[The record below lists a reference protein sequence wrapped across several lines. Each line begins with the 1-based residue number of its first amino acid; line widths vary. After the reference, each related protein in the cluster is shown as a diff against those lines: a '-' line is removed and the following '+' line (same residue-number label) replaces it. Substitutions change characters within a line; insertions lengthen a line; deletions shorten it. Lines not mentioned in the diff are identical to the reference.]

1 MNSVDEILIKYKF
14 TDSPLDS
21 NKLENVV
28 KITDKKISK
37 YRSKI
42 KKARKTQVNKE
53 LKMINEIID
62 LADDNIIDRIDY
74 NLLAYLKED
83 YIVGECFEKIYQV
96 KKDLKK
102 SINKQVKKE
111 EKLIESIKKDIKDEE
126 FVYIENKLKSD
137 EFLKY
142 ISQKHN
148 NK

>member
-1 MNSVDEILIKYKF
+1 MNSIDEILIKYKF
-14 TDSPLDS
+14 TDSPLDNS
-21 NKLENVV
+21 KLEDVV
-28 KITDKKISK
+28 KITDKKINK
-37 YRSKI
+37 YRSKV
-42 KKARKTQVNKE
+42 KKARKTNVNKE

-74 NLLAYLKED
+74 NLLDYLNTD
-83 YIVGECFEKIYQV
+83 YIVGECFKKIYQI

-111 EKLIESIKKDIKDEE
+111 EKLIESIKKDMIDEE
-126 FVYIENKLKSD
+126 FVYIENNLKSD